1 LSGADEAALPAIGTL
16 LEIDQAGECLLAV
29 VLGARKGR
37 VDVATERGER
47 FPISTA
53 KVQLETRH
61 RLACESSEDAAIDD
75 ALRALR
81 GRIDAQRAA
90 LSLHTL
96 WEAVVG
102 DPDPGAT
109 LGELAH
115 LWFGDVGPAELLATH
130 ESLRDDAVYFR
141 RRTERFTPRPR
152 AEVEQTVARMR
163 EAAARA
169 AARERFLSTVAAA
182 LAALGSGAAPS
193 PTQGALNSDP
203 AFAPHLELLLDFAAR
218 GADYEDKDEALALL
232 EELAERHPGRAY
244 ARSAA
249 GALQLLVH
257 LGVVRRHENL
267 ALRRYGIRT
276 RFPADVLAEAE
287 ALAERP
293 ADVDGL
299 PRLASGVPVFTI
311 DDAST
316 LDCDDALHA
325 RTLPDGTVE
334 VGVHITD
341 VGALIEPG
349 SPVDLEARRRGASVY
364 LPTGVI
370 PMLPECLS
378 EGRLSLVAGHTHPV
392 LSFLVVLGR
401 SGELLRS
408 DIVRGA
414 VHVTHRLSYDE
425 ADVALDDPRHP
436 LHGALNLLD
445 LLAGELTAGRTDAG
459 AVAIDL
465 PEVRVAVAAEGA
477 EVRVAV
483 RADSRSHAFVAE
495 FMVLAGRIAAAR
507 CLERDIPSV
516 YRVQPDP
523 FEGPDFDAIEE
534 LADPLVRDLERVRH
548 MRRGELRGSPAPHAG
563 LGLDAYVQVTSPMRR
578 YADLVMNYQLRRA
591 AMGLPPAFDSDEIVD
606 VAARAELSAAACTAT
621 QRDTNRYW
629 LLEHL
634 SRKRDEPVEAVV
646 LFHDR
651 EAAKTVV
658 PVVLPE
664 TMLRSVVAAKGVR
677 PGQRIHVRVSKADP
691 ARDILTLELA

>member
-1 LSGADEAALPAIGTL
+1 MSGTDEPALPAIGTL

-29 VLGARKGR
+29 ALGARKGR

-47 FPISTA
+47 FAISTA
-53 KVQLETRH
+53 RIQLATAH
-61 RLACESSEDAAIDD
+61 RLACESSEDAAIDA

-81 GRIDAQRAA
+81 ERIDAQRGELA
-90 LSLHTL
+90 LHTL
-96 WEAVVG
+96 WEAIAE
-102 DPDPGAT
+102 DPTPGAT
-109 LGELAH
+109 LSDLAA
-115 LWFGDVGPAELLATH
+115 LWFGEVGPAELLATH
-130 ESLRDDAVYFR
+130 ESLRDDPVYFR
-141 RRTERFTPRPR
+141 RRADRFVPRPR
-152 AEVEQTVARMR
+152 AEVEGTVARMR
-163 EAAARA
+163 EASARA
-169 AARERFLSTVAAA
+169 EARERFLGTVAAA
-182 LAALGSGAAPS
+182 LASLGQGG
-193 PTQGALNSDP
+193 PTPPGALRDDA
-203 AFAPHLELLLDFAAR
+203 AFTPHLELLLDFAAR
-218 GADYEDKDEALALL
+218 GADYEEKDEALALL

-276 RFPADVLAEAE
+276 RFPAEVLAEAE
-287 ALAERP
+287 ALAAHP
-293 ADVDGL
+293 VDVDGL
-299 PRLASGVPVFTI
+299 PRVAEGVPVFTI

-316 LDCDDALHA
+316 LDYDDALHA
-325 RTLPDGTVE
+325 RTLADGTVE

-378 EGRLSLVAGHTHPV
+378 EGRLSLIAGHTHPV

-408 DIVRGA
+408 EIVRGA

-425 ADVALDDPRHP
+425 ADVALDDPKHP

-445 LLAGELTAGRTDAG
+445 LLAGELTLARTDAG

-465 PEVRVAVAAEGA
+465 PEVRVSVAAEGA
-477 EVRVAV
+477 ELRVAV

-495 FMVLAGRIAAAR
+495 FMVLAGRIAAAS

-523 FEGPDFDAIEE
+523 FEGPDSEALEE
-534 LADPLVRDLERVRH
+534 LANPLVRDLERVRH

-591 AMGLPPAFDSDEIVD
+591 AMGLPPVFDGDEIVD
-606 VAARAELSAAACTAT
+606 VAARAETSAAACTAT

-634 SRKRDEPVEAVV
+634 SRKRDEPVEAIV
-646 LFHDR
+646 LYHDR
-651 EAAKTVV
+651 EAVKTVV

-664 TMLRSVVAAKGVR
+664 TMLRAVVAAKGLR
-677 PGQRIHVRVSKADP
+677 PGQRIHVRVSKADA